1 MSSSLVDRSPAVAT
15 RAPALDEGAGPR
27 TSLAVKR
34 IGDVILALTGLLL
47 LSPLLVLIAIAI
59 RAEDGGPVLFR
70 QERLGRGG
78 VPFRVVKVRT
88 MGVDAER
95 RKAGLLGANESS
107 GLLFK
112 MRSDPRITAVGRWL
126 RRTSL
131 DELPQ
136 LLNVLTGEM
145 SLVGPR
151 PLPVLDP
158 AAYTGDAVRRF
169 EVRPGI
175 TGLWQ
180 VSGRS
185 DLDWDDAVR
194 LDVRYVDEWSLGLD
208 LRILLA
214 TLPAVVRGSG
224 AY

>member
-1 MSSSLVDRSPAVAT
+1 MWSSERTPTARRRVSDAAKRTLDVVGAAALILLASPVM
-15 RAPALDEGAGPR
+15 
-27 TSLAVKR
+27 
-34 IGDVILALTGLLL
+34 
-47 LSPLLVLIAIAI
+47 LLVALAIA
-59 RAEDGGPVLFR
+59 AEDRGPVFFR

-78 VPFRVVKVRT
+78 APFRIWKFRSMRT
-88 MGVDAER
+88 DA
-95 RKAGLLGANESS
+95 ASVQATLADGNDSD

-112 MRSDPRITAVGRWL
+112 LRRDPRVTRVGKLL

-136 LLNVLTGEM
+136 LFNVLTGQM

-151 PLPVLDP
+151 PLPVLDRDLYVGR
-158 AAYTGDAVRRF
+158 AALRF
-169 EVRPGI
+169 DVRPGI

-185 DLDWDDAVR
+185 TLGWEDAVR
-194 LDVRYVDEWSLGLD
+194 LDSEYVLSRTLGLD
-208 LRILLA
+208 LRILA
-214 TLPAVVRGSG
+214 RTLPAVVRGTG